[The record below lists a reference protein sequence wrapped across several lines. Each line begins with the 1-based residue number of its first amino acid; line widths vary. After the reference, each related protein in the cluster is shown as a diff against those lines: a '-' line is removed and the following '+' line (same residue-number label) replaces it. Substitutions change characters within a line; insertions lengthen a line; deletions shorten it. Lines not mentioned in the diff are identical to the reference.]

1 MSFGARGIMTS
12 RDLIRN
18 EACFLVGC
26 GRDECG
32 IPVNSLLSSDT
43 SSWRPEMVRRLFC
56 PALSDMV
63 WSFPRLFP
71 NLPNEL
77 IWKASKDGSFSFKEA
92 YLALVRGWCGEE
104 DDMWRLIWKNFNR
117 FLVMTPPAPFASR
130 MRTPPTTYS
139 SIAKLPR
146 RFGDLALGEF
156 VLMLWFFLT
165 TRLLYDGSY
174 LRQTFLLL
182 MQRTGQGSSCML
194 LWCAFIFGGVVEDN
208 RSHTP
213 AGVDLVSGS
222 NTRQHTWNDI
232 NLFMDAAV
240 LEALTKRHEV
250 SSALEVELVAIQE
263 ACILIAHRGFINTS
277 VFSDCQVVIAGLTAR
292 RSPDWKARQC
302 FDQSLQ
308 AFSDVPNSCLVWIPR
323 RLNVAGHDLAA

>member
-1 MSFGARGIMTS
+1 MNGNDRFLGNPILFSGSKVKDF
-12 RDLIRN
+12 N
-18 EACFLVGC
+18 FLVEKMARRIEGWKSKLLSQA
-26 GRDECG
+26 GRLTLIQSVASSTLEKYVASFNPRIQECG

-104 DDMWRLIWKNFNR
+104 DDMWRLIWKIDFNR

-240 LEALTKRHEV
+240 RGRSGIMT
-250 SSALEVELVAIQE
+250 
-263 ACILIAHRGFINTS
+263 LIAFDS
-277 VFSDCQVVIAGLTAR
+277 AG
-292 RSPDWKARQC
+292 
-302 FDQSLQ
+302 
-308 AFSDVPNSCLVWIPR
+308 
-323 RLNVAGHDLAA
+323 